1 MWNYCHLVEKMVT
14 VVVDGKK
21 RPLDL
26 NFVDSVL
33 FIWDLVQ
40 VLFSSLTFTSEKL

>member
-1 MWNYCHLVEKMVT
+1 MWNYCHLVEKMET
-14 VVVDGKK
+14 AVVDGEMGGK

-26 NFVDSVL
+26 SFVDLVL

-40 VLFSSLTFTSEKL
+40 VFV